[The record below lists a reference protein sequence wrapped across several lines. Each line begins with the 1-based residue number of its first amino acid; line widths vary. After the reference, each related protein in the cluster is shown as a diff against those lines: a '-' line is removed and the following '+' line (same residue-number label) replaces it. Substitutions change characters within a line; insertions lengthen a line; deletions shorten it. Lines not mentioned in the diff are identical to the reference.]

1 MKLILDLDTGIDDA
15 MAIAYA
21 CGHPDA
27 ELIGITS
34 IFGNVKVEDATRNS
48 LTILDLFNHS
58 EVPVYQGVGC
68 PYGHD
73 SYVPD
78 KGSVLYHGKNG
89 LGEVD
94 IKFSSRKKEDQHA
107 IDFIIES
114 IEKYGQDLTLVPT
127 GPLTNLAEVLKKRE
141 DLIGK
146 FKVVLMGGALT
157 VPGNTNQFTEANIY
171 ADPLAAKAVFESGQ
185 PITMVGLD
193 VTLKTLLTKNDTEK
207 FRKINEAGKLFAD
220 IVDYYIDI
228 YEKYDCLN
236 GCALHD
242 PLAVGIA
249 LEPEL
254 AKVHEMYLTVETE
267 GLSAGRTIGVHHKLN
282 DTDPNVKV
290 CLDVDADTY
299 MKKYMD
305 ILTAVLAKGEGSWNT
320 I

>member
-27 ELIGITS
+27 ELIGITTT
-34 IFGNVKVEDATRNS
+34 FGNVKVEDATRNS

-58 EVPVYQGVGC
+58 EVPVYQGMSC

-73 SYVPD
+73 SYTPEG
-78 KGSVLYHGKNG
+78 GSVNFHGKNG

-94 IKFSSRKKEDQHA
+94 VKFSSRTKEDQHA
-107 IDFIIES
+107 VDFIIDS

-146 FKVVLMGGALT
+146 FNVVLMGGALT
-157 VPGNTNQFTEANIY
+157 VPGNCNLFAEANIFV
-171 ADPLAAKAVFESGQ
+171 DPLAAKEVFESRQ

-193 VTLKTLLTKNDTEK
+193 VTLKTLLTKKDTEQ
-207 FRKINEAGKLFAD
+207 FRKINEAGRIFAD
-220 IVDYYIDI
+220 IIDFYIDA
-228 YEKYDCLN
+228 YFKYDGLN

-249 LEPEL
+249 IEPEL
-254 AKVHEMYLTVETE
+254 AKVHEMYMTVETK
-267 GLSAGRTIGVHHKLN
+267 GPSAGRTIGIHHKVGAP
-282 DTDPNVKV
+282 DPNVKV

-305 ILTAVLAKGEGSWNT
+305 ILSAVLAKGEGLWNT